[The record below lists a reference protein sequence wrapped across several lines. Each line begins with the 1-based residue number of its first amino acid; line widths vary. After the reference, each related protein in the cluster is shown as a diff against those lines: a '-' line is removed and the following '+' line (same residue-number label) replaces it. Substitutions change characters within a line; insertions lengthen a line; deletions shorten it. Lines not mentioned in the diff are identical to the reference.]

1 MDLDALKLLLEAQE
15 RTYKSAMDIVVEQF
29 NSRMEKAE
37 DKTADLIRS
46 LEFSQAEIQ
55 DLKNEVK
62 VLNKFTSESKS
73 IIEGLQSRNIDMERR
88 LNYQEDY
95 SRRNNLRITGIAE
108 QPGGETWEQTA
119 STVSKILEK
128 KLQLP
133 AVNIERAHRVG
144 PAVPTGPRTVV
155 VRFDKF
161 GEREAVLR
169 NCRKLKGSPRD
180 SSVGLGVLN
189 EDAAG
194 CVTLGGASSG
204 GASSGESTAVARA
217 TTTAVPLGGAGCTSG
232 GAAPGKRDQENVV
245 REGVDQEGVDREGVR
260 TGNDS
265 SAGEAGGAIQPQQKV
280 LRNRKK
286 K

>member
-1 MDLDALKLLLEAQE
+1 
-15 RTYKSAMDIVVEQF
+15 
-29 NSRMEKAE
+29 MEKAE

-62 VLNKFTSESKS
+62 VLNKFTSES
-73 IIEGLQSRNIDMERR
+73 
-88 LNYQEDY
+88 
-95 SRRNNLRITGIAE
+95 
-108 QPGGETWEQTA
+108 
-119 STVSKILEK
+119 
-128 KLQLP
+128 
-133 AVNIERAHRVG
+133 
-144 PAVPTGPRTVV
+144 
-155 VRFDKF
+155 
-161 GEREAVLR
+161 
-169 NCRKLKGSPRD
+169 SPRD

-232 GAAPGKRDQENVV
+232 GAAPGKRDQESVV